1 MEKLSRFSLMVLPLA
16 VCSSGNAQKKQQTT
30 ESRPNIIYIMS
41 DDHSYNAIS
50 AYGSAVSK
58 LAPTPNIDKIANEGI
73 IYERAFVENSL
84 STPSRACTMTG
95 LYSFQNGQRQLSEG
109 IDTTKVF
116 FTELLQKAGYQTAI
130 VGKWHMMCNPKGFD
144 YYHIYSGQGEYYNPQ
159 FKGTDTNGKYVQEF
173 GYSSTLVTKHAIEYL
188 EYRDKNKPFCLMI
201 HQKAP
206 HRNQMPDLK
215 YLDLYNNV
223 TFPIPETFFDDYESR
238 SSAAKTQKMSI
249 NKDLELVQ
257 DLKIEELIDKPTTPY
272 LKMAN
277 RWLLAGLNRMTPDQ
291 REIWNKHYKPRNEE
305 FLKENL
311 KGKVLDLWKYQEF
324 LKDYL
329 RCVKSV
335 DDGVGEIYDYLKKNG
350 LLDNT
355 VIIYTSDQ
363 GFYIGEHNW
372 FDKRFMYEESFRT
385 PLLIRY
391 PKFIKPG
398 TKSSTLVQ
406 NIDYAPTFLELAGLK
421 KTDEMPGRSLIPTFS
436 GKTPRDWR
444 TSLYYHY
451 FDYPT
456 FHMVRKHDGVRT
468 DRYKLIH
475 FYGKGGM
482 RGATSETQTTK
493 GTAENMVLQMLNNV
507 GYITNDSDIDA
518 YELYDLKNDPNE
530 LHNLYGKPSYEKT
543 TKKLKALLHQYRE
556 NLKVPIDEESSI
568 VQSDED

>member
-1 MEKLSRFSLMVLPLA
+1 MENLSKISLVVLPLA
-16 VCSSGNAQKKQQTT
+16 VCAYGNAQIKQQTKK
-30 ESRPNIIYIMS
+30 SRPNIIYIMS

-95 LYSFQNGQRQLSEG
+95 LYSFQSGQRQLAEG

-130 VGKWHMMCNPKGFD
+130 VGKWHMMCEPKGFD
-144 YYHIYSGQGEYYNPQ
+144 YYHIYDGQGEYYNPQ
-159 FKGTDTNGKYVQEF
+159 YKGKDTNGKYVQEF
-173 GYSSTLVTKHAIEYL
+173 GYSSTLVTKHAIDYL
-188 EYRDKNKPFCLMI
+188 EHRDKNKPFCLMI
-201 HQKAP
+201 HQKEP

-223 TFPIPETFFDDYESR
+223 TFPVPETFFDNYESR

-257 DLKIEELIDKPTTPY
+257 DLKIVELKDEPTTPY
-272 LKMAN
+272 LKTAN
-277 RWLLAGLNRMTPDQ
+277 QWFLGALNRLTPEQ
-291 REIWNKHYKPRNEE
+291 RKIWDTHYKPRNEK
-305 FLKENL
+305 FLSEKL
-311 KGKVLDLWKYQEF
+311 QGKALNLWKYQEF

-335 DDGVGEIYDYLKKNG
+335 DDGVGEVYDYLKKNG

-391 PKFIKPG
+391 PKSIKPG
-398 TKSSTLVQ
+398 TKSTTLVQ
-406 NIDYAPTFLELAGLK
+406 NIDYVPTFLALAGLK
-421 KTDEMPGRSLIPTFS
+421 KTDEMHGRSLIPTFN
-436 GKTPRDWR
+436 GKTPADWR

-451 FDYPT
+451 FDYPA
-456 FHMVRKHDGVRT
+456 FHLVRKHDGVRT

-482 RGATSETQTTK
+482 NGATSKYQTTA
-493 GTAENMVLQMLNNV
+493 GTEENRVIEMMNKV
-507 GYITNDSDIDA
+507 GYITNDPDIDA
-518 YELYDLKNDPNE
+518 YELYDLKTDPNE
-530 LHNLYGKPSYEKT
+530 LRNLYGKPGNEKIT
-543 TKKLKALLHQYRE
+543 AELRTLLNQYKKD
-556 NLKVPIDEESSI
+556 LKVKE
-568 VQSDED
+568 

>member
-1 MEKLSRFSLMVLPLA
+1 MEKLSKFSLMVLPLA
-16 VCSSGNAQKKQQTT
+16 VCSSGNAQKQQTNG
-30 ESRPNIIYIMS
+30 SRPNIIYIMS

-73 IYERAFVENSL
+73 IYQRAFVENSL

-95 LYSFQNGQRQLSEG
+95 LYSFQSGQRQLAEG

-116 FTELLQKAGYQTAI
+116 FTELLQKSGYQTAI
-130 VGKWHMMCNPKGFD
+130 VGKWHMMCEPKGFD
-144 YYHIYSGQGEYYNPQ
+144 YYHIFDGQGEYYNPK
-159 FKGTDTNGKYVQEF
+159 FKGKDTNGKYVQES
-173 GYSSTLVTKHAIEYL
+173 GYSSTLVTKHSIEYL
-188 EYRDKNKPFCLMI
+188 ENRDKTKPFCLMI

-215 YLDLYNNV
+215 YLDLYNDV

-238 SSAAKTQKMSI
+238 SSAAKTQKMGIS
-249 NKDLELVQ
+249 KDLELVQ
-257 DLKIEELIDKPTTPY
+257 DLKIEELKDEPTTPY
-272 LKMAN
+272 LKTAN
-277 RWLLAGLNRMTPDQ
+277 QWLMGGLNRLTPEQ
-291 REIWNKHYKPRNEE
+291 REIWDRHYKPRNKN
-305 FLKENL
+305 FLTANL
-311 KGKVLDLWKYQEF
+311 QGKALDMWKYQEF

-335 DDGVGEIYDYLKKNG
+335 DDGVGEVYDYLKKNG

-355 VIIYTSDQ
+355 IIIYTSDQ

-391 PKFIKPG
+391 PKSIKAG

-406 NIDYAPTFLELAGLK
+406 NIDYAPTFLALAGLK
-421 KTDEMPGRSLIPTFS
+421 KTSEMPGRSLIPTFS
-436 GKTPRDWR
+436 GKTPSNWR

-475 FYGKGGM
+475 FYGKGGVN
-482 RGATSETQTTK
+482 GATSKYQTTA
-493 GTAENMVLQMLNNV
+493 GTAENRVFKMMTNT
-507 GYITNDSDIDA
+507 GYITNDPDIDA
-518 YELYDLKNDPNE
+518 YELYDLKTDPNE
-530 LHNLYGKPSYEKT
+530 LHNLYGKPGHEKIA
-543 TKKLKALLHQYRE
+543 KKLKAVLRQYRE
-556 NLKVPIDEESSI
+556 DLKVPIDEKSSI
-568 VQSDED
+568 VQKDED

>member
-1 MEKLSRFSLMVLPLA
+1 MKRLSRIGLMALPLA
-16 VCSSGNAQKKQQTT
+16 VCSSGYAQKKAQIK
-30 ESRPNIIYIMS
+30 PNIIYIMS

-73 IYERAFVENSL
+73 IYEKAFVENSL

-95 LYSFQNGQRQLSEG
+95 LYSFQNGQRQLAEG

-144 YYHIYSGQGEYYNPQ
+144 YYHILNGQGEYYNPQ
-159 FKGTDTNGKYVQEF
+159 FKGTDTNGKYVQES
-173 GYSSTLVTKHAIEYL
+173 GYSSTLVTQHAIDFL
-188 EYRDKNKPFCLMI
+188 EHRDKTKPFCLMI

-215 YLDLYNNV
+215 YLDLYDDVN
-223 TFPIPETFFDDYESR
+223 FPIPETFFDNYESR
-238 SSAAKTQKMSI
+238 SSAARTQKMSI
-249 NKDLELVQ
+249 NKDMELVQ
-257 DLKIEELIDKPTTPY
+257 DLKIEELEDKATTPY

-277 RWLLAGLNRMTPDQ
+277 KWLEGALNRMTPTQ
-291 REIWNKHYKPRNEE
+291 REIWERHYKPRNEK

-311 KGKVLDLWKYQEF
+311 QGKALDIWKYEEF

-329 RCVKSV
+329 RCVKSI
-335 DDGVGEIYDYLKKNG
+335 DDGVGEVYDYLKKNG
-350 LLDNT
+350 LLNNT
-355 VIIYTSDQ
+355 IIIYTSDQ

-391 PKFIKPG
+391 PKYIKAG
-398 TKSSTLVQ
+398 TKSNALVQ
-406 NIDYAPTFLELAGLK
+406 NIDYAPTFLALAGLK
-421 KTDEMPGRSLIPTFS
+421 KTSEMPGRSLIPTFS
-436 GKTPRDWR
+436 GNIPAHWR

-482 RGATSETQTTK
+482 NGATTKYQTTP
-493 GTAENMVLQMLNNV
+493 GTSENRMLNMMNNV
-507 GYITNDSDIDA
+507 GYITNDPDIDA
-518 YELYDLKNDPNE
+518 YELYDLKTDPNE
-530 LHNLYGKPSYEKT
+530 LHNLYGKAGYEKIT
-543 TKKLKALLHQYRE
+543 IELKSLLMKYRKD
-556 NLKVPIDEESSI
+556 LKVPVDEKSSI
-568 VQSDED
+568 IK